1 MKKLFFTL
9 SIVLVIFIILNDRSF
24 SQNVAIVDT
33 INQYDSKGKKDG
45 VWIEY
50 LSKSFRVVRNDNK
63 AKYYRYVRYQ
73 HGVLF
78 HLYIINKLFI
88 YKTRVVTRD
97 TSDSLNKPILLYG
110 IYDVYIDKK
119 DKIIARCRFNDGWLI
134 EDTTYSWT
142 GQIEVTIDFLKK
154 YNNIECSDLKKLYN
168 ESGIEYYEV
177 YEILEDSKWRTV
189 RIK

>member
-97 TSDSLNKPILLYG
+97 TSDSLNKPILLDG